1 MRNLLA
7 ITKEIC
13 YNITVHYVYKFYIQS
28 DTRRII
34 KNYYLLFNNKVPS
47 IISGDSHDVFTERD
61 LCLERIKAAL
71 TELVVDYPVEFL
83 SFILENKELAEYR
96 LSIFEELIN
105 GECLEEIADIL
116 ADIELLINEREITDS
131 FTYRNQRIISQVYLS
146 HKFLRLIIRIIAF
159 LKEFNSEGLKRVGEM
174 FVAYFSDDMQK
185 RFEKLCR
192 ITEVLDEKLSIGI
205 EVNFK
210 KLTLAISETAVETD
224 KEIQTLDDICKNIFG
239 KSLSTHFSIADN
251 ISIMKPEMITLEY
264 ILYDNNGFM
273 SDIESVIDTDLNWEL
288 LENFQKQIKFY
299 YGYLLL
305 IQKLNERSID
315 FCIPVFG
322 ENRIHAEALCDMT
335 LAVSSINTNEIVTP
349 NNISLQYGQ
358 NGAVIT
364 GANQGGKTV
373 FLRSIGSACYLA
385 MCGCPVPA
393 KYFQL
398 QLLDNIYTFFVNEE
412 DNSL

>member
-1 MRNLLA
+1 M
-7 ITKEIC
+7 
-13 YNITVHYVYKFYIQS
+13 
-28 DTRRII
+28 
-34 KNYYLLFNNKVPS
+34 NYYLLFNNKVPS

-61 LCLERIKAAL
+61 LCLESIKAAL

-83 SFILENKELAEYR
+83 SFIPENKELAEYR

-105 GECLEEIADIL
+105 GECLAEIADIL

-146 HKFLRLIIRIIAF
+146 HKFLKLIIRIIAF

-210 KLTLAISETAVETD
+210 KLTLAISETVVETD

-264 ILYDNNGFM
+264 ILNDNNGLM

-299 YGYLLL
+299 YRTSQRGKKHAF
-305 IQKLNERSID
+305 QCTHRRRSSQ
-315 FCIPVFG
+315 
-322 ENRIHAEALCDMT
+322 R
-335 LAVSSINTNEIVTP
+335 
-349 NNISLQYGQ
+349 
-358 NGAVIT
+358 
-364 GANQGGKTV
+364 
-373 FLRSIGSACYLA
+373 
-385 MCGCPVPA
+385 
-393 KYFQL
+393 
-398 QLLDNIYTFFVNEE
+398 
-412 DNSL
+412 